1 MAWNGNP
8 AIDPQGI
15 GGLGQ
20 SSMRGQA
27 IPQNINMNGNYWYQ
41 QPVTQQPVLQQ
52 MSIIRVNGQNGAE
65 AFRMAPNS
73 EALLLDTTDAII
85 WLAQTDGAGY
95 KTITPYSII
104 PYHKDPPVDLNLL
117 EQRLSRV
124 EELLNNAKQ
133 SNSSST
139 SRSAKKQ
146 SNARTNANEQSADVA
161 N

>member
-1 MAWNGNP
+1 MPWNGNP

-15 GGLGQ
+15 GSIGQ
-20 SSMRGQA
+20 NNLRGQA
-27 IPQNINMNGNYWYQ
+27 IPQNVNMNGNYWFQQQ
-41 QPVTQQPVLQQ
+41 QPPAPQ

-65 AFRMAPNS
+65 ALRMAPNS
-73 EALLLDTTDAII
+73 EALLLDNTDAIV

-95 KTITPYSII
+95 KTVTPYSVT
-104 PYHKDPPVDLNLL
+104 PYHQQPPVDINVL

-133 SNSSST
+133 SNTGTT

-146 SNARTNANEQSADVA
+146 SNARANANEQPVDAVD
-161 N
+161 